1 MNLSLKPL
9 LRSII
14 QNDSSF
20 KSKIQALGPTYF
32 NIDNGILKLGIEV
45 SENEGRICSPFENP
59 DFILDIK
66 PKSMMRIATLNKS
79 LSSFVSGD
87 IEKFISF
94 VSIISEFKVDCSVA
108 IYDIFGNKAAFIFE
122 SILSAYPMLTAEN
135 TKDRLAPIKMRIRAT
150 QLKLDRIEKIINSND
165 YAVR

>member
-1 MNLSLKPL
+1 MNLSLKPV

-14 QNDSSF
+14 ENNSSF
-20 KSKIQALGPTYF
+20 KSKIQALGPTHF
-32 NIDNGILKLGIEV
+32 NIDNGIYNLGIQI
-45 SENEGRICSPFENP
+45 SEDEASICSPFENP

-66 PKSMMRIATLNKS
+66 PDSIKSLAAINKS
-79 LSSFVSGD
+79 LSSFVKGD
-87 IEKFISF
+87 IEKFVSF

-122 SILSAYPMLTAEN
+122 SILSAHPIPAAKNIE
-135 TKDRLAPIKMRIRAT
+135 DRITPFKTRLRAM

-165 YAVR
+165 YAVL